1 MGIIRMGK
9 SMGYRSMGYRS
20 MGYRSMGYKSMGIR
34 VWEYKYGNI
43 SMG

>member
-9 SMGYRSMGYRS
+9 S

-43 SMG
+43 SMGI